1 MGRGPAAAVDAL
13 SAAVGA
19 QPGRADLWS
28 ELATALV
35 AAGRGP
41 EAWDAAVRA
50 VELAPRSAASHRAIG
65 SVAAALG
72 DTAQADAAYR
82 HAARLDPAGAPDSG
96 GGRHDAAYG
105 QAGVLD
111 PGGPPDSGG
120 GRHDA
125 AYGPAAL
132 LDPAGAPDS
141 GGGRHDAAYGPAALL
156 DPGGA
161 TAAGGGRH
169 DAAYGQAGVLDPG
182 GPPDSGGGRHAS
194 DRADALAAWMADQIA
209 GAGRA
214 APGAAVPEANGS
226 RHAAPDDSP
235 SGRHGVP
242 AQPGG
247 DPGRPLAPRPPTG
260 RRRAPE
266 DTESAP
272 QPSGGRRRAPED
284 GPPTATWMTAPA
296 AAADGGP
303 PTAVWPV
310 GTAAASGGAVADVRR
325 PAAAGLPGWL
335 GPSAPRDRAAPT
347 GATRI
352 SDPEA
357 WRRGLIRVVRIEWL
371 VGIACF
377 LGLAYAR
384 TAPYTAGLL
393 AGALVV
399 VGAYG
404 RVRWRP
410 LVRLRPPEPDRI
422 PTYASVAGVATS
434 VVIIPAAMAGALTLA
449 RLAAAAAVT
458 SATVAAVLLARLV
471 GRDVTP

>member
-132 LDPAGAPDS
+132 LDP
-141 GGGRHDAAYGPAALL
+141 
-156 DPGGA
+156 GGA

-242 AQPGG
+242 SQPGG

-422 PTYASVAGVATS
+422 PTYAAVAGVATS

-449 RLAAAAAVT
+449 RFAAAAAVT

>member
-105 QAGVLD
+105 PAALLD

-242 AQPGG
+242 SQPGG

>member
-105 QAGVLD
+105 RAEVLD

-194 DRADALAAWMADQIA
+194 DRADALAAWMTDQTA

>member
-19 QPGRADLWS
+19 EPGRADLWS

-120 GRHDA
+120 GRH
-125 AYGPAAL
+125 
-132 LDPAGAPDS
+132 
-141 GGGRHDAAYGPAALL
+141 
-156 DPGGA
+156 
-161 TAAGGGRH
+161 
-169 DAAYGQAGVLDPG
+169 
-182 GPPDSGGGRHAS
+182 AS

-242 AQPGG
+242 SQPGG

>member
-96 GGRHDAAYG
+96 GGRRDAAYG
-105 QAGVLD
+105 EAGVLD

>member
-120 GRHDA
+120 GRH
-125 AYGPAAL
+125 
-132 LDPAGAPDS
+132 
-141 GGGRHDAAYGPAALL
+141 
-156 DPGGA
+156 
-161 TAAGGGRH
+161 
-169 DAAYGQAGVLDPG
+169 
-182 GPPDSGGGRHAS
+182 AS

-242 AQPGG
+242 SQPGG

-449 RLAAAAAVT
+449 RFAAAAAVT

>member
-105 QAGVLD
+105 
-111 PGGPPDSGG
+111 
-120 GRHDA
+120 
-125 AYGPAAL
+125 
-132 LDPAGAPDS
+132 
-141 GGGRHDAAYGPAALL
+141 PAALL

-161 TAAGGGRH
+161 PAAGGGRH

-242 AQPGG
+242 SQPGG

>member
-13 SAAVGA
+13 SAEVGA

-105 QAGVLD
+105 RAEVLD
-111 PGGPPDSGG
+111 PGGP
-120 GRHDA
+120 
-125 AYGPAAL
+125 
-132 LDPAGAPDS
+132 PDS

-449 RLAAAAAVT
+449 RFAAAAAVT

>member
-120 GRHDA
+120 GRH
-125 AYGPAAL
+125 
-132 LDPAGAPDS
+132 
-141 GGGRHDAAYGPAALL
+141 
-156 DPGGA
+156 
-161 TAAGGGRH
+161 
-169 DAAYGQAGVLDPG
+169 
-182 GPPDSGGGRHAS
+182 AS

-242 AQPGG
+242 SQPGG

-422 PTYASVAGVATS
+422 PTYAAVAGVATS

>member
-105 QAGVLD
+105 RAEVLD
-111 PGGPPDSGG
+111 PGGP
-120 GRHDA
+120 
-125 AYGPAAL
+125 
-132 LDPAGAPDS
+132 PDS

-242 AQPGG
+242 SQPGG

>member
-82 HAARLDPAGAPDSG
+82 HAAR
-96 GGRHDAAYG
+96 
-105 QAGVLD
+105 
-111 PGGPPDSGG
+111 
-120 GRHDA
+120 
-125 AYGPAAL
+125 

>member
-242 AQPGG
+242 SQPGG

>member
-105 QAGVLD
+105 RAEVLD

-242 AQPGG
+242 SQPGG

-449 RLAAAAAVT
+449 RLAAAAAVS

>member
-120 GRHDA
+120 GRH
-125 AYGPAAL
+125 
-132 LDPAGAPDS
+132 
-141 GGGRHDAAYGPAALL
+141 
-156 DPGGA
+156 
-161 TAAGGGRH
+161 
-169 DAAYGQAGVLDPG
+169 
-182 GPPDSGGGRHAS
+182 AS
-194 DRADALAAWMADQIA
+194 DRADALAAWMTDQIA

-242 AQPGG
+242 SQPGG

>member
-1 MGRGPAAAVDAL
+1 MGRGPVAAVDAL

-19 QPGRADLWS
+19 EPGRADLWS

-82 HAARLDPAGAPDSG
+82 HAARLDPAGAPDS
-96 GGRHDAAYG
+96 
-105 QAGVLD
+105 
-111 PGGPPDSGG
+111 
-120 GRHDA
+120 
-125 AYGPAAL
+125 
-132 LDPAGAPDS
+132 
-141 GGGRHDAAYGPAALL
+141 
-156 DPGGA
+156 
-161 TAAGGGRH
+161 GGGRH

>member
-1 MGRGPAAAVDAL
+1 MGRGPVAAVDAL

-19 QPGRADLWS
+19 EPGRADLWS

-35 AAGRGP
+35 AAGRSP

-72 DTAQADAAYR
+72 DTAQAEAAYR
-82 HAARLDPAGAPDSG
+82 HAALLDPAGAPDPGTGRPGAAYGQAGLLDSGGAPASGGGRHDAAYGQAAPLDPGGAHDSG

-105 QAGVLD
+105 QA
-111 PGGPPDSGG
+111 
-120 GRHDA
+120 
-125 AYGPAAL
+125 
-132 LDPAGAPDS
+132 AP
-141 GGGRHDAAYGPAALL
+141 L

-161 TAAGGGRH
+161 R
-169 DAAYGQAGVLDPG
+169 
-182 GPPDSGGGRHAS
+182 DSGGGRHAS
-194 DRADALAAWMADQIA
+194 DRADALAAWMAGQIA
-209 GAGRA
+209 GAGQRA
-214 APGAAVPEANGS
+214 ADPVAPEASGS
-226 RHAAPDDSP
+226 RHAVPDDSP

-242 AQPGG
+242 SPPGG
-247 DPGRPLAPRPPTG
+247 NPGLPLAPRPATG

-272 QPSGGRRRAPED
+272 QTSGGRRRAPED

-296 AAADGGP
+296 PAADRGP
-303 PTAVWPV
+303 PTAVWPE
-310 GTAAASGGAVADVRR
+310 GIAAASGGAVADVRR

-335 GPSAPRDRAAPT
+335 GPSGPRDHSAPT

-352 SDPEA
+352 ADPET

-410 LVRLRPPEPDRI
+410 LAHLRPPEPDRI
-422 PTYASVAGVATS
+422 PTYAAVAAVATA
-434 VVIIPAAMAGALTLA
+434 VVIVPAARAGALTLA
-449 RLAAAAAVT
+449 RLAAAAAVS

-471 GRDVTP
+471 GRDVTS

>member
-72 DTAQADAAYR
+72 DTAQAEAAYR
-82 HAARLDPAGAPDSG
+82 H
-96 GGRHDAAYG
+96 
-105 QAGVLD
+105 
-111 PGGPPDSGG
+111 
-120 GRHDA
+120 
-125 AYGPAAL
+125 
-132 LDPAGAPDS
+132 
-141 GGGRHDAAYGPAALL
+141 AALL

-161 TAAGGGRH
+161 PGSGGGRA
-169 DAAYGQAGVLDPG
+169 DAAHGQAALLDPG
-182 GPPDSGGGRHAS
+182 GAPGSGGGRHAS

-209 GAGRA
+209 GGGRRAPDPA
-214 APGAAVPEANGS
+214 APEANGS
-226 RHAAPDDSP
+226 RRRAPEPAVPEANASRHASPEDRP

-242 AQPGG
+242 SPPGG
-247 DPGRPLAPRPPTG
+247 DSAWSLAPQPATG

-266 DTESAP
+266 DTESSP

-284 GPPTATWMTAPA
+284 GPPTATWMTVPAPA
-296 AAADGGP
+296 GDGGP
-303 PTAVWPV
+303 ATAVWPV
-310 GTAAASGGAVADVRR
+310 GTAAASGGAVEDVRR

-335 GPSAPRDRAAPT
+335 GPSGRRDRAAPT

-352 SDPEA
+352 ADPTT

-422 PTYASVAGVATS
+422 PTYASVAAVATA

>member
-169 DAAYGQAGVLDPG
+169 GAAYGQAGVLDPG

>member
-120 GRHDA
+120 GRH
-125 AYGPAAL
+125 
-132 LDPAGAPDS
+132 
-141 GGGRHDAAYGPAALL
+141 
-156 DPGGA
+156 
-161 TAAGGGRH
+161 
-169 DAAYGQAGVLDPG
+169 
-182 GPPDSGGGRHAS
+182 AS

-242 AQPGG
+242 SQPGG

-296 AAADGGP
+296 SAADDGP
-303 PTAVWPV
+303 ATAVWPV

-449 RLAAAAAVT
+449 RFAAAAAVT

>member
-105 QAGVLD
+105 RAE
-111 PGGPPDSGG
+111 
-120 GRHDA
+120 
-125 AYGPAAL
+125 
-132 LDPAGAPDS
+132 
-141 GGGRHDAAYGPAALL
+141 
-156 DPGGA
+156 
-161 TAAGGGRH
+161 
-169 DAAYGQAGVLDPG
+169 VLDPG

-449 RLAAAAAVT
+449 RLAAAAAVS

>member
-111 PGGPPDSGG
+111 PGGPP
-120 GRHDA
+120 
-125 AYGPAAL
+125 
-132 LDPAGAPDS
+132 
-141 GGGRHDAAYGPAALL
+141 
-156 DPGGA
+156 
-161 TAAGGGRH
+161 AAGGGRH

-242 AQPGG
+242 SQPGG

-335 GPSAPRDRAAPT
+335 EIGRAH
-347 GATRI
+347 
-352 SDPEA
+352 
-357 WRRGLIRVVRIEWL
+357 V
-371 VGIACF
+371 
-377 LGLAYAR
+377 
-384 TAPYTAGLL
+384 
-393 AGALVV
+393 
-399 VGAYG
+399 
-404 RVRWRP
+404 
-410 LVRLRPPEPDRI
+410 
-422 PTYASVAGVATS
+422 
-434 VVIIPAAMAGALTLA
+434 
-449 RLAAAAAVT
+449 
-458 SATVAAVLLARLV
+458 
-471 GRDVTP
+471 

>member
-82 HAARLDPAGAPDSG
+82 HAARLDPAGA
-96 GGRHDAAYG
+96 
-105 QAGVLD
+105 
-111 PGGPPDSGG
+111 PDSGG

>member
-105 QAGVLD
+105 RAEVLD

-169 DAAYGQAGVLDPG
+169 GAAYGQAGVLDPG

-242 AQPGG
+242 SQPGG

>member
-1 MGRGPAAAVDAL
+1 MGRGPAAAVGAL

-132 LDPAGAPDS
+132 LDP
-141 GGGRHDAAYGPAALL
+141 
-156 DPGGA
+156 GGA

-242 AQPGG
+242 SQPGG

>member
-242 AQPGG
+242 SQPGG

-310 GTAAASGGAVADVRR
+310 GTAAASGGAVADVGR
-325 PAAAGLPGWL
+325 PGAAGLPGWL

>member
-82 HAARLDPAGAPDSG
+82 HAARLDPAGAPDS
-96 GGRHDAAYG
+96 
-105 QAGVLD
+105 
-111 PGGPPDSGG
+111 
-120 GRHDA
+120 
-125 AYGPAAL
+125 
-132 LDPAGAPDS
+132 
-141 GGGRHDAAYGPAALL
+141 
-156 DPGGA
+156 
-161 TAAGGGRH
+161 GGGRH

-422 PTYASVAGVATS
+422 PTYAAVAGVATS

>member
-35 AAGRGP
+35 AAGRAP

-96 GGRHDAAYG
+96 DGRHDAAYG
-105 QAGVLD
+105 RAE
-111 PGGPPDSGG
+111 
-120 GRHDA
+120 
-125 AYGPAAL
+125 
-132 LDPAGAPDS
+132 
-141 GGGRHDAAYGPAALL
+141 
-156 DPGGA
+156 
-161 TAAGGGRH
+161 
-169 DAAYGQAGVLDPG
+169 VLDPG

-272 QPSGGRRRAPED
+272 QPSGGRRR
-284 GPPTATWMTAPA
+284 
-296 AAADGGP
+296 
-303 PTAVWPV
+303 
-310 GTAAASGGAVADVRR
+310 
-325 PAAAGLPGWL
+325 
-335 GPSAPRDRAAPT
+335 
-347 GATRI
+347 
-352 SDPEA
+352 
-357 WRRGLIRVVRIEWL
+357 
-371 VGIACF
+371 
-377 LGLAYAR
+377 
-384 TAPYTAGLL
+384 
-393 AGALVV
+393 
-399 VGAYG
+399 
-404 RVRWRP
+404 
-410 LVRLRPPEPDRI
+410 
-422 PTYASVAGVATS
+422 
-434 VVIIPAAMAGALTLA
+434 
-449 RLAAAAAVT
+449 
-458 SATVAAVLLARLV
+458 
-471 GRDVTP
+471 

>member
-1 MGRGPAAAVDAL
+1 MGRGPVAAVDAL

-19 QPGRADLWS
+19 EPGRADLWS

-35 AAGRGP
+35 AAGRSP

-72 DTAQADAAYR
+72 DAAQAEAAYR
-82 HAARLDPAGAPDSG
+82 HAALLDPAGAPDPGTGRPGAAYGQAGLLDSGGAPASG

-105 QAGVLD
+105 QA
-111 PGGPPDSGG
+111 
-120 GRHDA
+120 
-125 AYGPAAL
+125 
-132 LDPAGAPDS
+132 AP
-141 GGGRHDAAYGPAALL
+141 L

-161 TAAGGGRH
+161 R
-169 DAAYGQAGVLDPG
+169 
-182 GPPDSGGGRHAS
+182 DSGGGRHAS
-194 DRADALAAWMADQIA
+194 DRADALATWMAGQIA
-209 GAGRA
+209 GAGQRA
-214 APGAAVPEANGS
+214 ADPVAPEASGS
-226 RHAAPDDSP
+226 RHAVPDDSP

-242 AQPGG
+242 SPPGG
-247 DPGRPLAPRPPTG
+247 DPGWPLAPRPATG

-296 AAADGGP
+296 PAADRGP
-303 PTAVWPV
+303 PTAVWPE
-310 GTAAASGGAVADVRR
+310 GIAAASGGAAADVRR

-335 GPSAPRDRAAPT
+335 GPSGPRDHSAPT

-352 SDPEA
+352 ADAET

-399 VGAYG
+399 VGAYA

-410 LVRLRPPEPDRI
+410 LARLRPPEPDRI
-422 PTYASVAGVATS
+422 PTYAAVAAVATAI
-434 VVIIPAAMAGALTLA
+434 VIIPAAMAGALTLA
-449 RLAAAAAVT
+449 RLAAAAAVS

-471 GRDVTP
+471 GRDVTS

>member
-132 LDPAGAPDS
+132 LDP
-141 GGGRHDAAYGPAALL
+141 
-156 DPGGA
+156 GGA

-242 AQPGG
+242 SQPGG

-449 RLAAAAAVT
+449 RFAAAAAVT

>member
-132 LDPAGAPDS
+132 LDP
-141 GGGRHDAAYGPAALL
+141 
-156 DPGGA
+156 GGA

-209 GAGRA
+209 GGGRR
-214 APGAAVPEANGS
+214 APEPAVPETNGS
-226 RHAAPDDSP
+226 RHAAPEDPP

-242 AQPGG
+242 SPPGG
-247 DPGRPLAPRPPTG
+247 DSGWSLAPQPATG

-266 DTESAP
+266 DTESSP

-310 GTAAASGGAVADVRR
+310 GTAAASGGAVADARR

-410 LVRLRPPEPDRI
+410 LVRLRPPELDRI

>member
-72 DTAQADAAYR
+72 DTAQA
-82 HAARLDPAGAPDSG
+82 
-96 GGRHDAAYG
+96 
-105 QAGVLD
+105 
-111 PGGPPDSGG
+111 
-120 GRHDA
+120 DA

>member
-120 GRHDA
+120 GRH
-125 AYGPAAL
+125 
-132 LDPAGAPDS
+132 
-141 GGGRHDAAYGPAALL
+141 
-156 DPGGA
+156 
-161 TAAGGGRH
+161 
-169 DAAYGQAGVLDPG
+169 
-182 GPPDSGGGRHAS
+182 AS

-242 AQPGG
+242 SQPGG

-352 SDPEA
+352 ADPTT

-422 PTYASVAGVATS
+422 PTYAAVAGVATS

>member
-82 HAARLDPAGAPDSG
+82 HAARLDPAGAPDS
-96 GGRHDAAYG
+96 
-105 QAGVLD
+105 
-111 PGGPPDSGG
+111 
-120 GRHDA
+120 
-125 AYGPAAL
+125 
-132 LDPAGAPDS
+132 
-141 GGGRHDAAYGPAALL
+141 
-156 DPGGA
+156 
-161 TAAGGGRH
+161 GGGRH

-449 RLAAAAAVT
+449 RFAAAAAVT

>member
-105 QAGVLD
+105 RAEVLD
-111 PGGPPDSGG
+111 PGGP
-120 GRHDA
+120 
-125 AYGPAAL
+125 
-132 LDPAGAPDS
+132 PDS